1 MILNFCKYFFTYIFK
16 AKTRQRLL
24 FLAIIGLFISSFA
37 LLVLQSTM
45 GGLQNK
51 LTGRSKS
58 VEGSAVIFVNQL
70 SSAEIDSLYDSLTNK
85 HYLPTV
91 EYEIELL
98 LRHLNFITPVIL
110 RGIDTTRNI
119 PSFLDKED
127 LNEVVIGTDLAYK
140 VSLIPGDD
148 VSFISPSHVD
158 SLLDDIPRLLNVTV
172 SKTIRTDVPEVDMF
186 NAWVRLPVVQNLIRK
201 RSVNR
206 IRLYKDVDE
215 LALSAMLTE
224 KYSDRVRLETW
235 EMKNR
240 NLVWALKLENSVM
253 LFLFTG
259 MTLLVS
265 LCITSG
271 LMIFLGKVKGDLV
284 SFWILGSSKKNLE
297 FAMKV
302 FLNTTTLG
310 SIIGGLL
317 FGFIFLG
324 FMKMYAPNIMPDI
337 FVDRHIPIYITVKGV
352 ALSFIIPYVISIT
365 FSAFA
370 IFQFKKDESSYL
382 DFVRSIG

>member
-1 MILNFCKYFFTYIFK
+1 MILNFCRYFISYIFK

-24 FLAIIGLFISSFA
+24 FLAIVGLFISSFA

-51 LTGRSKS
+51 LTTRSKN
-58 VEGSAVIFVNQL
+58 VDGSAVIELHNLDNSKV
-70 SSAEIDSLYDSLTNK
+70 EELYNELINK
-85 HYLPTV
+85 QYNPTV

-98 LRHLNFITPVIL
+98 LRHMNFITPVVL
-110 RGIDTTRNI
+110 RGIDLKKRS
-119 PSFLDKED
+119 PDFLKSED
-127 LNEVVIGTDLAYK
+127 LKEVVLGTDLAYK
-140 VSLIPGDD
+140 VSIIPGDD

-158 SLLDDIPRLLNVTV
+158 SLMDDIPRLIKVGV
-172 SKTIRTDVPEVDMF
+172 SKVIRTDVPEVDMF

-206 IRLYKDVDE
+206 IRLYRDGDFE
-215 LALSAMLTE
+215 ALREEVLK
-224 KYSDRVRLETW
+224 KYGQKLRLKTW
-235 EMKNR
+235 ADKNK
-240 NLVWALKLENSVM
+240 NLVWALKLENRVM
-253 LFLFTG
+253 LFLFSG

-284 SFWILGSSKKNLE
+284 SFWILGGSKRKLE

-302 FLNTTTLG
+302 FLNMTTLS
-310 SIIGGLL
+310 SIVFGIVIGL
-317 FGFIFLG
+317 IFLTA
-324 FMKMYAPNIMPDI
+324 MKIYAPDIMPDV
-337 FVDRHIPIYITVKGV
+337 FVDRKIPVLITFKG
-352 ALSFIIPYVISIT
+352 LFISFIIPYCISIA
-365 FSAFA
+365 FSALA

>member
-1 MILNFCKYFFTYIFK
+1 MILNFCRYFFSYIYK

-24 FLAIIGLFISSFA
+24 FLAIVGLFISSFA

-58 VEGSAVIFVNQL
+58 IEGSAVIYLKDFTDEDVDL
-70 SSAEIDSLYDSLTNK
+70 LYNKLVNK
-85 HYLPTV
+85 HYRPSV

-110 RGIDTTRNI
+110 RGIDTTRSI
-119 PSFLDKED
+119 PQFLNKED
-127 LNEVVIGTDLAYK
+127 LESVIIGTDLAYK
-140 VSLIPGDD
+140 VSAMAGDD
-148 VSFISPSHVD
+148 VAFISPSHVD
-158 SLLDDIPRLLNVTV
+158 SLLDDIPRLLNVTI
-172 SKTIRTDVPEVDMF
+172 SSIIRTDVPEVDMF
-186 NAWVRLPVVQNLIRK
+186 NTWVRLPVVQNLIRK
-201 RSVNR
+201 RAVNR
-206 IRLYKDVDE
+206 FRLYKDVDADE
-215 LALSAMLTE
+215 LQQMLDTNF
-224 KYSDRVRLETW
+224 SGRARLETW
-235 EMKNR
+235 EYKNR

-284 SFWILGSSKKNLE
+284 SFWILGSSKKKLE

-302 FLNTTTLG
+302 FLNATTLG
-310 SIIGGLL
+310 SIVGGLI

-324 FMKMYAPNIMPDI
+324 LMKVYAPNIMPDI
-337 FVDRHIPIYITVKGV
+337 FVDRQIPVFITLKGV
-352 ALSFIIPYVISIT
+352 LLSFIIPYFISIT
-365 FSAFA
+365 FSALA
-370 IFQFKKDESSYL
+370 IIQFKKEESSYL
-382 DFVRSIG
+382 DYVRSIG

>member
-1 MILNFCKYFFTYIFK
+1 
-16 AKTRQRLL
+16 
-24 FLAIIGLFISSFA
+24 
-37 LLVLQSTM
+37 M

-58 VEGSAVIFVNQL
+58 VEGSAVIYVNKLQK
-70 SSAEIDSLYDSLTNK
+70 SEVDSLYDDLVNK
-85 HYLPTV
+85 HYLPSV

-110 RGIDTTRNI
+110 RGIDTSKHI
-119 PSFLDKED
+119 PNFLDKED
-127 LNEVVIGTDLAYK
+127 LKEVVIGTDLAYK

-172 SKTIRTDVPEVDMF
+172 SKSIRTDVPEVDMF

-201 RSVNR
+201 RATNR
-206 IRLYKDVDE
+206 IRLYKEIDE
-215 LALSAMLTE
+215 EDLRLFLNNRFQ
-224 KYSDRVRLETW
+224 DRVRLETW
-235 EMKNR
+235 ESKNK

-253 LFLFTG
+253 LFLFSG

-284 SFWILGSSKKNLE
+284 SFWILGSSKRKLE

-310 SIIGGLL
+310 SIVAGLL
-317 FGFIFLG
+317 FGFVFLG
-324 FMKMYAPNIMPDI
+324 LMKLYAPNIMPDI
-337 FVDRHIPIYITVKGV
+337 FVDRHIPIYITFKGV
-352 ALSFIIPYVISIT
+352 ALSFIIPYIISIT

-370 IFQFKKDESSYL
+370 VFQFKKDESSYL